1 MVKNIGIVMI
11 ALVFLLSACAPPA
24 SDEPTQ
30 TPTAT
35 QTTEPDGIPGTSNG
49 DEGSNPSPLE
59 PLPNEENMVRGN
71 VFIDNLELL
80 ILESFPIQ
88 AALQIQGSLPTP
100 CHNLRADVDWSESE
114 SRVDVDLYSLAD
126 SDAICVQ
133 VLEPF
138 DTNISLGS
146 FPEGEYTVWV
156 NGEQVGEFTAP

>member
-1 MVKNIGIVMI
+1 MVKNIGIAMI
-11 ALVFLLSACAPPA
+11 LMVFLLSACAPPA
-24 SDEPTQ
+24 SGEPTQ
-30 TPTAT
+30 TPTPA
-35 QTTEPDGIPGTSNG
+35 QTADPNGIPGTSNE
-49 DEGSNPSPLE
+49 DEGSIPSPLE

-71 VFIDNLELL
+71 VFIDNLEVLL
-80 ILESFPIQ
+80 LESFPIQ

-100 CHNLRADVDWSESE
+100 CHNLRADVNWSEGE
-114 SRVDVDLYSLAD
+114 PRIDVDLYSLAGP
-126 SDAICVQ
+126 DAICVQ